1 MDDYQGAVARR
12 HSKERNMTF
21 DDILS
26 YINIATAVVAVASTI
41 ASMTDTPKDDE
52 IIGKVY
58 KVLNVLALNF
68 GKFRQ

>member
-1 MDDYQGAVARR
+1 
-12 HSKERNMTF
+12 MTF

-52 IIGKVY
+52 IIGKIY

-68 GKFRQ
+68 GKFRN

>member
-1 MDDYQGAVARR
+1 
-12 HSKERNMTF
+12 MTF

-52 IIGKVY
+52 IIGKLY
-58 KVLNVLALNF
+58 KVLNVFALNF
-68 GKFRQ
+68 GKFRN

>member
-1 MDDYQGAVARR
+1 
-12 HSKERNMTF
+12 MTF

>member
-1 MDDYQGAVARR
+1 
-12 HSKERNMTF
+12 MTL
-21 DDILS
+21 DELIG
-26 YINIATAVVAVASTI
+26 YINIATAIVSVASVV

-52 IIGKVY
+52 IIGKIY

>member
-1 MDDYQGAVARR
+1 
-12 HSKERNMTF
+12 MTF

-52 IIGKVY
+52 IIGKLY

-68 GKFRQ
+68 GKFRN

>member
-1 MDDYQGAVARR
+1 
-12 HSKERNMTF
+12 MTL
-21 DDILS
+21 DELIG
-26 YINIATAVVAVASTI
+26 YINIATAVVSVASVV

-52 IIGKVY
+52 IIGKIY

>member
-1 MDDYQGAVARR
+1 
-12 HSKERNMTF
+12 MTF

-52 IIGKVY
+52 IIGKIY
-58 KVLNVLALNF
+58 KVLNVFALNF
-68 GKFRQ
+68 GKFRN

>member
-1 MDDYQGAVARR
+1 MTLDDLV
-12 HSKERNMTF
+12 N
-21 DDILS
+21 

-41 ASMTDTPKDDE
+41 ASLTDTPKDDE

-68 GKFRQ
+68 GKFRN

>member
-1 MDDYQGAVARR
+1 
-12 HSKERNMTF
+12 MTF

-26 YINIATAVVAVASTI
+26 YINIATAVVSVASVV

-52 IIGKVY
+52 IIGKMY

-68 GKFRQ
+68 NKFKQ

>member
-1 MDDYQGAVARR
+1 MITLD
-12 HSKERNMTF
+12 NLMT
-21 DDILS
+21 

-58 KVLNVLALNF
+58 KVLNVFALNF
-68 GKFRQ
+68 GKFRN

>member
-1 MDDYQGAVARR
+1 
-12 HSKERNMTF
+12 MTF

-52 IIGKVY
+52 IIGKLY
-58 KVLNVLALNF
+58 KVLNVFALNF
-68 GKFRQ
+68 GKFKN

>member
-1 MDDYQGAVARR
+1 
-12 HSKERNMTF
+12 MTF
-21 DDILS
+21 DELLG
-26 YINIATAVVAVASTI
+26 YINIATAVVAVASII

-52 IIGKVY
+52 IIGKIY

>member
-1 MDDYQGAVARR
+1 
-12 HSKERNMTF
+12 MTF

-52 IIGKVY
+52 IIGKIY
-58 KVLNVLALNF
+58 KVLNVFALNF